1 MPKFPQCGNR
11 EAGFKSLAYTP
22 SWLGWREGNM
32 GQRHAKAI
40 DKIVMTS
47 RWELPQFLQKERKT
61 GSPSQN
67 ANLP

>member
-1 MPKFPQCGNR
+1 
-11 EAGFKSLAYTP
+11 
-22 SWLGWREGNM
+22 M
-32 GQRHAKAI
+32 GQGHTKAI